1 MRGRQATIVICD
13 DYDSELAI
21 QRKSFL
27 AVGVASTLNQKAA
40 FAGGLSDGRSGKM
53 YSRQVMRE
61 YTSFKRQI
69 SSLTAFVKA
78 CGHFELKPYQK
89 DFIERFEANRN
100 VRGGIDM
107 SWSSKL
113 SGKLRFS
120 NLAASISSN

>member
-27 AVGVASTLNQKAA
+27 AVGVASTLYQKAA
-40 FAGGLSDGRSGKM
+40 FAGGLSDGRSGKT

-61 YTSFKRQI
+61 YASFKRQI
-69 SSLTAFVKA
+69 SSLTALVKA

-100 VRGGIDM
+100 VRGGLICLGQVNCLVSCD
-107 SWSSKL
+107 
-113 SGKLRFS
+113 FQT
-120 NLAASISSN
+120 